1 MFKSRRPRALIL
13 GGMLLATITASVWPT
28 PPNTAVPPVVAPV
41 TQRDAQQHEQVYP
54 AAPTT
59 PPTLVNRHEE
69 TQTSREV
76 RDLFAAMSWAP
87 PAPRVRSAAPP
98 APPMPPP
105 FPYSVAGSI
114 TDTNGLEVVFTNH
127 EQNFFVP
134 VGALL
139 EQRYRVD
146 AIDGDSATLTYLP
159 LGLTQ
164 RVPIGEVN

>member
-1 MFKSRRPRALIL
+1 
-13 GGMLLATITASVWPT
+13 
-28 PPNTAVPPVVAPV
+28 
-41 TQRDAQQHEQVYP
+41 
-54 AAPTT
+54 
-59 PPTLVNRHEE
+59 
-69 TQTSREV
+69 
-76 RDLFAAMSWAP
+76 
-87 PAPRVRSAAPP
+87 
-98 APPMPPP
+98 MPPP